1 MIQDRETNKGS
12 LIGPGL
18 FHGLVSASAASTVG
32 DSLDNHNSSSGVSFI
47 CDSMDSAEK
56 PRKRHQLIPPQVLV
70 PSSMKSSASYS
81 SFLSTEKGEV
91 DGNGCCVGTKS
102 LDYSIPEGRVHGGGL
117 MSLLGGHLK
126 KKNMNNNDI

>member
-32 DSLDNHNSSSGVSFI
+32 DSLDHYNTSSAISFI
-47 CDSMDSAEK
+47 CDSIDSAEK
-56 PRKRHQLIPPQVLV
+56 PTKRHQLIPPQVLV

-81 SFLSTEKGEV
+81 SFLSTEKGEE
-91 DGNGCCVGTKS
+91 DGNGYCIGKKF
-102 LDYSIPEGRVHGGGL
+102 LEYSIPEGRVHGGGL

-126 KKNMNNNDI
+126 MKNMNNGI